1 MKVFNVS
8 WNDPETVVHGMLW
21 KKSFT
26 VYPSLTNTFFTEHLR
41 TTASIRDRLQISLLI
56 LSEFKY
62 INELLL
68 PLKSLKNLQFSDDF
82 MGNRS

>member
-1 MKVFNVS
+1 MTLKLYFMECSERKVS
-8 WNDPETVVHGMLW
+8 
-21 KKSFT
+21 

-41 TTASIRDRLQISLLI
+41 TTASIWDRLQISLLI